1 MTDLLDRLKS
11 ALADRYTIER
21 ELGRGGMATV
31 YLAKDLKHGR
41 QVALKLLK
49 PELNAVLGSERF
61 LREIHIAASLN
72 HPHVLPLLDS
82 GEAEQL
88 LYYVMPFV
96 AGESLRQRLER
107 ETQLPIEEGIEL
119 TRQVAAALDYA
130 HRQGVVHR
138 DIKPE
143 NILLQEGQ
151 AVVADFGI
159 ARALRVA
166 GGERLTETGLSLG
179 TPAYMSPEQASG
191 TQELDGR
198 SDVYALACVLYEML
212 VGDPPFTGPT
222 VPAIIARQLVDPVPS
237 LRTVRPTVPEELE
250 RAIKKA
256 LAKVP
261 ADRYPTAGVFVE
273 ACGAAARVE
282 VVPTRERR
290 VLDRPRGGKQ
300 LLRWVV
306 PLVAGAALAVAV
318 IAAVLLWSR
327 GSALDPHL
335 IAVAPFDAIGSELEH
350 WRDDGAPLLAT
361 RLEGAGWFRTVPAS
375 LVQEHWAGQGDRAT
389 ALRLADQVGAGLVLF
404 TKVVE
409 TGDSVRLSATLVDAV
424 TGDTPEQPEV
434 VGPREPMDALV
445 DSLATR
451 VLAGFARSRMPP
463 LARWSSLGSSNPRA
477 IKEFLTGEMHSRGF
491 RHDSARQHYE
501 RAIAE
506 DPTFALAYRELAYA
520 REVAEREGDVLWS
533 VFTPWGD
540 HDDLRLK
547 AGSLNQGLALRE
559 SLLVVTDSIWAA
571 ARTLANGGHVRV
583 GSEADSLYLRL
594 FSALDAARLSFRQDP
609 EVLSML
615 ARLVL
620 KQGAAYGRQP
630 EDALQA
636 LTSVGIIDSASMR
649 GFPVGMEFWYHGR
662 EAGLQIMERY
672 LALAGDSPRA
682 EAYRIA
688 YGIISS
694 GGEET
699 PDVRRRIDSLLAEP
713 ELISD
718 SRPVLWRAF
727 NHVIE
732 ARVYPPGR
740 LLLLPLVV
748 GEPGGGPEWLRTLF
762 GRVREARAIR
772 DSLAPPQPPH
782 LWKPRFYPALARLGV
797 VPPDIAARNIR
808 DYVASD
814 SLIPLG
820 FRWWLEQGDTL
831 TLMRAIEVLRSNPES
846 HEHVS
851 RTPNRRVLD
860 EASAHLALLRGDTTG
875 ALALLTAWRSCR
887 GGWCSPADYTTA
899 QLLAAAGRLEEADA
913 LSGFGMYGSYEH
925 ALFMQHALL
934 RGHINEQLDR
944 PDVAARSY
952 QLVVDFWGD
961 GDPEVQPWVEQAR
974 AGLRR
979 LGRDAGS

>member
-1 MTDLLDRLKS
+1 MSDLLERLKA
-11 ALADRYTIER
+11 ALADRYAIER
-21 ELGRGGMATV
+21 EIGSGGMATV

-82 GEAEQL
+82 GEADEL
-88 LYYVMPFV
+88 LYYVMPYV

-107 ETQLPIEEGIEL
+107 ETQLPIEEAIEL

-179 TPAYMSPEQASG
+179 TPHYMSPEQASG

-198 SDVYALACVLYEML
+198 SDVYSLACVLYEML

-222 VPAIIARQLVDPVPS
+222 APAIIARQLVDPVPS
-237 LRTVRPTVPEELE
+237 LRTVRPSVSEELE
-250 RAIKKA
+250 RAIEKA

-273 ACGAAARVE
+273 ACGTAAQVE

-290 VLDRPRGGKQ
+290 AVKAPRERKQ
-300 LLRWVV
+300 LPRWVV
-306 PLVAGAALAVAV
+306 PVVAGAASAVAA
-318 IAAVLLWSR
+318 IAAVLLWPR

-350 WRDDGAPLLAT
+350 WRDDAATLLAD
-361 RLEGAGWFRTVPAS
+361 RLDGAGSFRIVPGT
-375 LVQEHWAGQGDRAT
+375 LVQEHWAGEGDRAT
-389 ALRLADQVGAGLVLF
+389 ALRLAGRVGAGLVLL
-404 TKVVE
+404 TRVVE

-424 TGDTPEQPEV
+424 TGDAPEQPEV
-434 VGPREPMDALV
+434 FGPREPMGALV

-451 VLAGFARSRMPP
+451 VLVGFARSRMPP
-463 LARWSSLGSSNPRA
+463 LSRWTTLGSSNPRA
-477 IKEFLTGEMHSRGF
+477 IKEFLTGEMHARGF
-491 RHDSARQHYE
+491 RHDSAWQHYE
-501 RAIAE
+501 WAIAE

-520 REVAEREGDVLWS
+520 REVNEGAGDVLWS
-533 VFTPWGD
+533 VFTRWGD
-540 HDDLRLK
+540 HDDLRLE

-559 SLLVVTDSIWAA
+559 SLLLVADSLWAA

-594 FSALDAARLSFRQDP
+594 FSTLDLARQSFRQDP

-615 ARLVL
+615 ARLVI
-620 KQGAAYGRQP
+620 KQGAGYGRLP
-630 EDALQA
+630 EEALEA
-636 LTSVGIIDSASMR
+636 LTSVGKIDSTSLR
-649 GFPVGMEFWYHGR
+649 GFPVGMESWYRGR
-662 EAGLQIMERY
+662 EAGLRTMERY
-672 LALAGDSPRA
+672 LALAGDSPRV
-682 EAYRIA
+682 EAHRIA

-694 GGEET
+694 RGEET

-713 ELISD
+713 ELITG
-718 SRPVLWRAF
+718 SRSVLWSAF
-727 NHVIE
+727 NLVIE
-732 ARVYPPGR
+732 ARVYPPGQ
-740 LLLLPLVV
+740 LLQLPSIV
-748 GEPGGGPEWLRTLF
+748 GERGGGPEWPRTLF
-762 GRVREARAIR
+762 GRVREAMVIR
-772 DSLAPPQPPH
+772 DSLAPPEPPH

-797 VPPDIAARNIR
+797 IPPDIAARNIR
-808 DYVASD
+808 DYVDRD

-831 TLMRAIEVLRSNPES
+831 TLLRAIEVLRSNPES

-875 ALALLTAWRSCR
+875 ALALLTAWRPCPL
-887 GGWCSPADYTTA
+887 GWCSPADYTTA
-899 QLLAAAGRLEEADA
+899 ELLSATGQLEEADA

-925 ALFMQHALL
+925 ALFVQHALL
-934 RGHINEQLDR
+934 RGHINEQLNR

-961 GDPEVQPWVEQAR
+961 GDPEVQPLVEQAR

-979 LGRDAGS
+979 LGRGAGS